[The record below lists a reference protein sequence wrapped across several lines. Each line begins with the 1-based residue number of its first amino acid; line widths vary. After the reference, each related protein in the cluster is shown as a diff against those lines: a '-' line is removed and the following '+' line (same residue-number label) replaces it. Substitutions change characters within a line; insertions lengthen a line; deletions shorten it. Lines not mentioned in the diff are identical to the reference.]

1 MFETKKL
8 LTYWVLLPPGNVILL
23 LILLGLFLKFK
34 GSRRLGN
41 LSLLVAGVLY
51 LLSTQLVASLLISP
65 LEDRFQPPP
74 KGVRDR
80 CEVIAVLGGGVKV
93 GAPYLDL
100 KNSPNEQTFER
111 VMGAYKLYEEKR
123 RPIIVSGYSV
133 ANQISEA
140 EVMKDTLVYFGV
152 NASDILTEGKS
163 RDTYEN
169 ALFLKYLI
177 DNRTVCLVTSAYHM
191 ERALYLLSKTGFDPK
206 KVVPVPVDYKASHAP
221 FTWYQLLPTPYWL
234 NVSSLALHEY
244 FGMLYYLLKEQT
256 HKQKPEKG

>member
-1 MFETKKL
+1 MFATKKV
-8 LTYWVLLPPGNVILL
+8 LTYWILLPPGNVILF
-23 LILLGLFLKFK
+23 LILLGLLLKFK

-41 LSLLVAGVLY
+41 LTFLVAGILY
-51 LLSTQLVASLLISP
+51 LLSTQLVASMLISP

-74 KGVRDR
+74 KSVRDK
-80 CEVIAVLGGGVKV
+80 CEVIAVLGGGVKP

-111 VMGAYKLYEEKR
+111 VMGAYKLYGEKR

-133 ANQISEA
+133 ADKISEA

-152 NASDILTEGKS
+152 NPSDILTEGKS

-169 ALFLKYLI
+169 ILFLRKLI
-177 DNRTVCLVTSAYHM
+177 DNHTVCLVTSAYHM
-191 ERALYLLSKTGFDPK
+191 ERALYLLSKTGFDLK
-206 KVVPVPVDYKASHAP
+206 RIIPVPVDYKASHAT
-221 FTWYQLLPTPYWL
+221 FSWYQLLPSPYWL

-244 FGMLYYLLKEQT
+244 FGMLYYLIKEEA